1 MSDIDQ
7 KNDGN
12 LTAIEVSHLGAGECG
27 ELTKIQSSALSLCA
41 AKLDKSRADIEYAN
55 AHSELIASCANEE
68 FLKKFN
74 STVQIQALE
83 YDIHPEYIFK
93 IKNSFQTRAIGV
105 CRTKL
110 DKAKNDSKFKL
121 ENVELIDECGKI
133 QEIIKVDSAI
143 NLQALDQYNVPPLYA
158 HEFYNL
164 YQMHALDC
172 GISHQKA
179 VSFNRVRSYLLD
191 ELRNIDPP
199 IEYTIGQIQHFTN
212 FDQANAF
219 LAGVPF
225 DDSLR
230 YVSDDSVEAFK
241 KLKKSYN
248 KDITGSEKFF
258 SWLINSTLLIDNKW
272 ALKGLDLRFTI
283 DQAIETKGFGSFVL
297 KWLSNKLSDTFCSI
311 LFVEYVFTDFCY
323 TTQEADRQL
332 FLLETNVMMDHN

>member
-12 LTAIEVSHLGAGECG
+12 LTAIEVSHLGEGECG
-27 ELTKIQSSALSLCA
+27 ELPPIQSSALGLCA
-41 AKLDKSRADIEYAN
+41 AKLEKASNDIEYAT
-55 AHSELIASCANEE
+55 AHYELIGSCKNEE

-74 STVQIQALE
+74 STVQIEALE

-105 CRTKL
+105 CKTKL
-110 DKAKNDSKFKL
+110 DKAKNDRKFKL
-121 ENVELIDECGKI
+121 ENLELIDECGKI
-133 QEIIKVDSAI
+133 QEIIKVNSAI
-143 NLQALDQYNVPPLYA
+143 SLQALDQYNVPPLYA
-158 HEFYNL
+158 HEFYNF
-164 YQMHALDC
+164 YQMHALEC
-172 GISHQKA
+172 GIGHSKA
-179 VSFNRVRSYLLD
+179 VSFNQRVHSYLLD
-191 ELRNIDPP
+191 ELNMNPQIKF
-199 IEYTIGQIQHFTN
+199 TIGQIQHFAKLN
-212 FDQANAF
+212 QANAF

-241 KLKKSYN
+241 KLKESYQKN
-248 KDITGSEKFF
+248 ITESGKFS

-272 ALKGLDLRFTI
+272 ALKGLDLGFTI
-283 DQAIETKGFGSFVL
+283 DQAIETKGCGSLML
-297 KWLSNKLSDTFCSI
+297 KWLANKLSDTFCSI
-311 LFVEYVFTDFCY
+311 PFVDYVLTDFCY